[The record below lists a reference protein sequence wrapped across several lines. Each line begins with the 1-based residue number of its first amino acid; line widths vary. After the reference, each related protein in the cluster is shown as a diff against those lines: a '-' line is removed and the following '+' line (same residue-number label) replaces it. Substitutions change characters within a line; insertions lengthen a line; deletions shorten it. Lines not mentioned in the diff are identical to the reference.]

1 MEKHSKAYFINLA
14 HQLRFDLS
22 DKEAQD
28 IVDEFSILIDQINIL
43 NTIDTTGVEP
53 MVYPFEETTS
63 FMREDLVDH
72 VLSAQ
77 EALKNAPS
85 SKNGFFITK
94 KVVL

>member
-1 MEKHSKAYFINLA
+1 MEKHSKAYFKNLA
-14 HQLRFDLS
+14 HQLRFDLT

-28 IVDEFSILIDQINIL
+28 IVEEFSILIDQMNLL
-43 NTIDTTGVEP
+43 NAIDTNGIEP
-53 MVYPFEETTS
+53 MVYPFEEPSS
-63 FMREDLVDH
+63 FMREDVVDH

>member
-1 MEKHSKAYFINLA
+1 MEKQPKSYFINLA

-28 IVDEFSILIDQINIL
+28 IADEFSVLIDQMDLL
-43 NTIDTTGVEP
+43 NKIDTQGVEP
-53 MVYPFEETTS
+53 MVYPFEEPTS
-63 FMREDLVDH
+63 FMREDEVNH

-85 SKNGFFITK
+85 TKNGFFVTK